1 MMIQQNRKKL
11 GDILVESGKITR
23 EQLEY
28 AIELQKKRGDKLGKI
43 LVDEGMVSEND
54 IIEVLEYQLGVPHVK
69 LDKYFID
76 PEIARIV
83 PESIARKYNI
93 IPIKKTDKLLTV
105 AMSDPM
111 NIFAIDEIKLASGLE
126 VQPAIASENDI
137 KAAIEYYYG
146 KQTAEKAIE
155 DFKKENKL
163 EDNIALD
170 RELIEQV
177 NNAPV
182 VRFVNSI
189 IEQAVAS
196 RASDIHIEPGE
207 RRLRIRFRI
216 DGVLHEIMSTSMQTH
231 GAVVA
236 RIKIMS
242 NLNIAE
248 RRLPQDGRV
257 EMEIDGKNLDLRIS
271 ILPTVYGE
279 KVVIRILDRGS
290 FLMTKK
296 QLGFTAENIV
306 KYEQLLKMPYGI
318 ILVTGPTGSGKTT
331 TLYAALREINSPS
344 VNIITLEDPVEYRLE
359 GINQIQ
365 VNPKIGLTFANG
377 LRAILRQDPNVIM
390 VGEIRDEET
399 ANLAVRAAIT
409 GHLVLSTLHTNDA
422 ASSVIRL
429 LDMGV
434 ESYLV
439 ASAVVGVIAQRLVR
453 KICPECKIKYK
464 ASKEELKIL
473 GLDPDSDVELFR
485 GRGCNSCNGTGYRG
499 RTAVNE
505 IMVISREHRELITQ
519 KATTDR
525 LLELSKRKGM
535 QTLRENCA
543 ELVISGITT
552 MDEMVKAVYVQ
563 E

>member
-1 MMIQQNRKKL
+1 MLLRNRKKL
-11 GDILVESGKITR
+11 GDILVESGKITKD
-23 EQLEY
+23 QLEY
-28 AIELQKKRGDKLGKI
+28 AMELQKKRGDKLGKI
-43 LVDEGMVSEND
+43 LVDEGMVSED
-54 IIEVLEYQLGVPHVK
+54 DVMEILEYQLGIPHVK

-76 PEIARIV
+76 PEVARIV
-83 PESIARKYNI
+83 PETIARKYNI
-93 IPIKKTDKLLTV
+93 IPIKKSNKLLTV

-126 VQPAIASENDI
+126 VQPAIASEDDI
-137 KAAIEYYYG
+137 KAAIEFYYG
-146 KQTAEKAIE
+146 KQTVEKAIE
-155 DFKKENKL
+155 DFKKEYKVDNNITL
-163 EDNIALD
+163 EKDLM
-170 RELIEQV
+170 EQI

-182 VRFVNSI
+182 VRLVNSI
-189 IEQAVAS
+189 IEQAVVS

-216 DGVLHEIMSTSMQTH
+216 DGELHEIMSTSMQTH

-257 EMEIDGKNLDLRIS
+257 EIEVAGKNLDLRIS
-271 ILPTVYGE
+271 VLPTVYGE
-279 KVVIRILDRGS
+279 KVVIRLLDRSS
-290 FLMTKK
+290 FLMSKK
-296 QLGFTAENIV
+296 QLGFTEDNIRR
-306 KYEQLLKMPYGI
+306 YEQLLRMPYGI

-331 TLYAALREINSPS
+331 TLYTALRELNSPS

-365 VNPKIGLTFANG
+365 INPKIGLTFANG
-377 LRAILRQDPNVIM
+377 LRAILRQDPNIIM

-422 ASSVIRL
+422 ASSVVRL

-434 ESYLV
+434 EPYL
-439 ASAVVGVIAQRLVR
+439 AAAAMVGVIAQRLVR
-453 KICPECKIKYK
+453 KICPECKTKYP
-464 ASKEELKIL
+464 ASEQELKIL
-473 GLDPDSDVELFR
+473 GFEPGSELELYK
-485 GRGCNSCNGTGYRG
+485 GKGCSSCNGTGYRG

-505 IMVISREHRELITQ
+505 IMVVTRKHRELITQ
-519 KATTDR
+519 RASTDR
-525 LLELSKRKGM
+525 LTEISREQGM
-535 QTLRENCA
+535 QTLKENCI
-543 ELVISGITT
+543 EQVIAGITT
-552 MDEMVKAVYVQ
+552 LEEMVKVVYTQ
-563 E
+563 D

>member
-1 MMIQQNRKKL
+1 MLHRNRKSL
-11 GDILVESGKITR
+11 GDILVESGKITKK
-23 EQLEY
+23 QLEY
-28 AIELQKKRGDKLGKI
+28 AIDLQKKRGNKLGKI
-43 LVDEGMVSEND
+43 LVEEGIVSEDD
-54 IIEVLEYQLGVPHVK
+54 IIEILEYQLDIPHVK
-69 LDKYFID
+69 FDKYFID
-76 PEIARIV
+76 SKVVGILPET
-83 PESIARKYNI
+83 IARKYNI
-93 IPIKKTDKLLTV
+93 IPIKKTGMLLTV
-105 AMSDPM
+105 AMSDPL
-111 NIFAIDEIKLASGLE
+111 NIFAIDEIKLVSGMD
-126 VQPAIASENDI
+126 VQPAIASESDI
-137 KAAIEYYYG
+137 KTAIEYYYG

-155 DFKKENKL
+155 DFKKEYDI

-170 RELIEQV
+170 KELIEQV

-189 IEQAVAS
+189 IEQAVAT

-207 RRLRIRFRI
+207 RKLRIRFRI
-216 DGVLHEIMSTSMQTH
+216 DGELSEIMSTSIQTH

-257 EMEIDGKNLDLRIS
+257 ELEVAGKNLDLRIS
-271 ILPTVYGE
+271 IIPTVYGE
-279 KVVIRILDRGS
+279 KVVIRILDREN

-296 QLGFTAENIV
+296 QLGFNEKNIE
-306 KYEQLLKMPYGI
+306 KYEKLLKAPCGI
-318 ILVTGPTGSGKTT
+318 ILVAGPTGSGKTT
-331 TLYAALREINSPS
+331 TLYAALREINRPEI
-344 VNIITLEDPVEYRLE
+344 NIITLEDPVEYRLD

-365 VNPKIGLTFANG
+365 VNPKIGLNFANG

-390 VGEIRDEET
+390 IGEIRDEET

-422 ASSVIRL
+422 TSSVIRL
-429 LDMGV
+429 LDMGI

-439 ASAVVGVIAQRLVR
+439 ASAIVGVIAQRLVR
-453 KICPECKIKYK
+453 KICPECRSAYK
-464 ASKEELKIL
+464 ASTQELKIL
-473 GLDPDSDVELFR
+473 GLTPESELVLYR
-485 GRGCNSCNGTGYRG
+485 GKGCSTCNGTGYRG

-505 IMVISREHRELITQ
+505 IMVVTRKLRELIAQ

-525 LLELSKRKGM
+525 LQELSKQQGM
-535 QTLRENCA
+535 KTLRENCA
-543 ELVISGITT
+543 EMVIDGITT
-552 MDEMVKAVYVQ
+552 VEEMLKAVYVQ